1 MQGGQPIIAHLNP
14 NLLKKTI
21 CKQNGRKLGSRSL
34 LILCL
39 GMPTCLCSGV
49 FTCLL
54 NSCAYACAY
63 ALVKTSIYI
72 ASIIKLCML
81 MYKAQ
86 GSTCLALTFR
96 TSSILEVHIRKHFRK
111 CRFVQ
116 RVDGRFSSKRVL
128 NWSIVSL

>member
-14 NLLKKTI
+14 NLKKTI
-21 CKQNGRKLGSRSL
+21 CKQNGRKLGSWSL

-39 GMPTCLCSGV
+39 GMPTCLCSGI

-54 NSCAYACAY
+54 ISYAYACAY
-63 ALVKTSIYI
+63 AIVKTSIYI

-86 GSTCLALTFR
+86 GSTCLALTFC
-96 TSSILEVHIRKHFRK
+96 TSSCTSSMLEVHIKKHFRK
-111 CRFVQ
+111 CHFVQ
-116 RVDGRFSSKRVL
+116 RVDGRFSSKWVL
-128 NWSIVSL
+128 GAL